1 MRNNALLPIILFAT
15 PVLARRAIKDSAC
28 FQSWSRLP
36 VGTAKLQRF
45 RGDKAN
51 ARFHLSR
58 NDVSSEELA
67 LLEQQVVA
75 SVKSRMDLER
85 VLKALDTDVEA
96 SPRPRRN
103 DLMYDDEDL
112 TQTST
117 PQLQV
122 AGAAAVVSTGISF
135 WAFGNVLLS
144 AFICFFVF
152 VVANLDDDGLSGA
165 LARIVGRSAIHSVQ
179 ASQPKIKAVARAVV
193 TGDEETIAL
202 KTTIQQLRSEN
213 ASLREWKEKRLKIEE
228 SLPRYSVAEL
238 RAMARHN
245 GLPEGGTKTDLL
257 KRLVDNYEIR

>member
-1 MRNNALLPIILFAT
+1 MRNVLLPIILFAT
-15 PVLARRAIKDSAC
+15 PVLARRAIKDSVC
-28 FQSWSRLP
+28 FQSWPRLP
-36 VGTAKLQRF
+36 AGTAKFQRIH
-45 RGDKAN
+45 GATN
-51 ARFHLSR
+51 APQLRRSR

-85 VLKALDTDVEA
+85 VLKALDSDVVA

-112 TQTST
+112 AQTTT

-122 AGAAAVVSTGISF
+122 AGAAALVSTGISF

-144 AFICFFVF
+144 VFICCFVF

-165 LARIVGRSAIHSVQ
+165 LARIVGRSAIQSVQ

-193 TGDEETIAL
+193 TGDEEIISL
-202 KTTIQQLRSEN
+202 KATIQQLRNEN
-213 ASLREWKEKRLKIEE
+213 AALREWKEKRLKIEE

-238 RAMARHN
+238 RAMARHK